1 MDEWGRDPS
10 IKAMRRVFRAME
22 KSLDDLLE
30 QLDISPFDHRIRGWL
45 EQALAK
51 YESAWGAAS
60 RKGVRLDEKTAS
72 ALYAHCLVKVIG
84 AEGIKIP
91 ENQSIADK
99 DVEREIRSLLLLLGS
114 GPASSL

>member
-22 KSLDDLLE
+22 KSLDNLLE

-51 YESAWGAAS
+51 YELAWGEAS

-99 DVEREIRSLLLLLGS
+99 DVEKELSALLPSDG
-114 GPASSL
+114 GGE

>member
-1 MDEWGRDPS
+1 MDEWGWDPS
-10 IKAMRRVFRAME
+10 VKAMRRIFRAME

-51 YESAWGAAS
+51 YELAWGAAN
-60 RKGVRLDEKTAS
+60 RKGIRMDEKTAS

-91 ENQSIADK
+91 ENQFIADK
-99 DVEREIRSLLLLLGS
+99 EVKREISSLL
-114 GPASSL
+114 SSAEGGE

>member
-30 QLDISPFDHRIRGWL
+30 QLDISPFDHRIRSWL

-51 YESAWGAAS
+51 YENAWGVAS
-60 RKGVRLDEKTAS
+60 RMGVHMDEDMAP
-72 ALYAHCLVKVIG
+72 AVFARCLQKVISLD
-84 AEGIKIP
+84 GIKIP
-91 ENQSIADK
+91 VNMLPIEIDT
-99 DVEREIRSLLLLLGS
+99 ERLISEVFK
-114 GPASSL
+114 

>member
-10 IKAMRRVFRAME
+10 IRAMRRVFRAME

-30 QLDISPFDHRIRGWL
+30 QLDISPFDHRIRSWL
-45 EQALAK
+45 EQALAR
-51 YESAWGAAS
+51 YELAWKEAS
-60 RKGVRLDEKTAS
+60 HKGIRLDEKMAS
-72 ALYAHCLVKVIG
+72 ALYDHCLVKVIG

-99 DVEREIRSLLLLLGS
+99 DVESEIRSLLLLLGS
-114 GPASSL
+114 GPASSP